1 MFSPEYRKRL
11 KYGKYTRW
19 AVDLTEDQL
28 EALFWAIG
36 EYGYRA
42 SDPLEVLRRYS
53 PTKDGS
59 YGRYMTGL
67 LTIAEF
73 VDGKTTDLN
82 SFLPR
87 LQSAR
92 FPDREEPPPVSSA
105 YYHDGHI
112 IVKLTTGMELRFPV
126 SENPQLAAGTD
137 DQLNNIEISLW
148 AIHWPALNV
157 CLSFRS
163 LLWGDYGQKTA
174 PL

>member
-1 MFSPEYRKRL
+1 MFSTEFRNKLRG
-11 KYGKYTRW
+11 GKYTRR
-19 AVDLTEDQL
+19 AMDLTEDQL

-137 DQLNNIEISLW
+137 EQLNNIEISLW

-174 PL
+174 PR

>member
-112 IVKLTTGMELRFPV
+112 IEPGRCK
-126 SENPQLAAGTD
+126 
-137 DQLNNIEISLW
+137 IISR
-148 AIHWPALNV
+148 
-157 CLSFRS
+157 RS
-163 LLWGDYGQKTA
+163 LIAQSFLFRR
-174 PL
+174 PLVFIKAGMLHVQGFENIFL